1 MHIVK
6 WRIYND
12 LLLYIY
18 ILAASLQLKALPDF
32 DLSNGFQPIL
42 SIFVVT
48 IIFNIYNNV
57 LLTKRKKR
65 KKRKKKKE
73 SKKNLKTLLLLLFC
87 HLKTNLVILRFN
99 LISVVVDIYF

>member
-1 MHIVK
+1 MHSVK

-57 LLTKRKKR
+57 LLTKRE
-65 KKRKKKKE
+65 KKKKMKE
-73 SKKNLKTLLLLLFC
+73 SKKN
-87 HLKTNLVILRFN
+87 
-99 LISVVVDIYF
+99 

>member
-57 LLTKRKKR
+57 LLTKRKK
-65 KKRKKKKE
+65 
-73 SKKNLKTLLLLLFC
+73 KKNERKQEKLK
-87 HLKTNLVILRFN
+87 NIIIIIIIILPFKN
-99 LISVVVDIYF
+99 

>member
-57 LLTKRKKR
+57 LLTKRKKKKER
-65 KKRKKKKE
+65 KKERKQEKF
-73 SKKNLKTLLLLLFC
+73 KNIIIII
-87 HLKTNLVILRFN
+87 ILPFKN
-99 LISVVVDIYF
+99 

>member
-57 LLTKRKKR
+57 LLTKRKK
-65 KKRKKKKE
+65 KKKNERKQE
-73 SKKNLKTLLLLLFC
+73 KLKNIIIIII
-87 HLKTNLVILRFN
+87 ILPFKN
-99 LISVVVDIYF
+99 

>member
-57 LLTKRKKR
+57 LLTKRKK
-65 KKRKKKKE
+65 KEKKKNERKQE
-73 SKKNLKTLLLLLFC
+73 KLKNIIIII
-87 HLKTNLVILRFN
+87 ILPFKN
-99 LISVVVDIYF
+99 

>member
-57 LLTKRKKR
+57 LLTKRKK
-65 KKRKKKKE
+65 KKRKKKERKQE
-73 SKKNLKTLLLLLFC
+73 KFKNIIIII
-87 HLKTNLVILRFN
+87 ILPFKN
-99 LISVVVDIYF
+99 

>member
-57 LLTKRKKR
+57 LLTKRKK
-65 KKRKKKKE
+65 
-73 SKKNLKTLLLLLFC
+73 KKNERKQEKLK
-87 HLKTNLVILRFN
+87 NIIIIIILPFKN
-99 LISVVVDIYF
+99 